1 MFDQGIGNL
10 SSAKDDSPLRDIL
23 SSFLKHEWRVPI
35 LRSTMTNT
43 ITNTSTDKNVLTQD
57 SDTAVHLK
65 QFVDEL
71 ENRVSPPVI
80 CERIKGYFCSDTVSN
95 LS

>member
-10 SSAKDDSPLRDIL
+10 SSAKDNSPLRDIL
-23 SSFLKHEWRVPI
+23 SSFLKYEWRVPI
-35 LRSTMTNT
+35 LRSTIN

-80 CERIKGYFCSDTVSN
+80 CERIKGYFCSDTAFN

>member
-10 SSAKDDSPLRDIL
+10 SSAKDNSPLRDIL
-23 SSFLKHEWRVPI
+23 SSFLKYEWRVPI
-35 LRSTMTNT
+35 LGSTIN

-80 CERIKGYFCSDTVSN
+80 CERIKGYFCSDTVFN

>member
-10 SSAKDDSPLRDIL
+10 SSAKDDSPLPDIL
-23 SSFLKHEWRVPI
+23 SSFLKYGWRVPI
-35 LRSTMTNT
+35 LRSTIN

-80 CERIKGYFCSDTVSN
+80 CERIKGYFCSDTVFN

>member
-10 SSAKDDSPLRDIL
+10 SSAKDNSPLRDIL
-23 SSFLKHEWRVPI
+23 SSFLKYEWRVPI
-35 LRSTMTNT
+35 LRSTIN

-80 CERIKGYFCSDTVSN
+80 CERIKGYFCSDTVFN